1 MLRKKV
7 GVFKYFSVI
16 FALMI
21 LVTSFTLITAFA
33 KASDFKTSQ
42 KELKGEEKIV
52 VLFDEAHGQKINSSL
67 MKKALEAINSSE
79 NYEVYLN
86 DKPLSYTNL
95 YGVDILI
102 ITNPSNTSTFS
113 SDEKLAVEKFV
124 TTLNGSLFLLSN
136 PVNLSSPY
144 SGTASSLNS
153 LLQTLEISELLG
165 FAGGV
170 HTNVIIDPV
179 LVKNE
184 PFSYILVNRSNF
196 RDLTF
201 VNEPENVDSLLVYS
215 CSLRGSLP
223 ATVATANLTAYVLNA
238 DYEVSGADGEP
249 VWLQKHIVGNDT
261 RMLLCGS
268 TIMFSDLNVSGT
280 DKSWFESENNGVL
293 WKNLIEWLAHKTPI
307 IVPEKEDKLPRMDLI
322 IIIISFAMFGV
333 TALFRYKI
341 KALEEEPI
349 SVVLERMRE
358 KKKETK
364 EEKPKPKIKKKRK
377 RKRR

>member
-1 MLRKKV
+1 
-7 GVFKYFSVI
+7 
-16 FALMI
+16 MI

-52 VLFDEAHGQKINSSL
+52 VLFDEVHGQKINSSL
-67 MKKALEAINSSE
+67 MKKALDAINSSE

-95 YGVDILI
+95 LGVDILI

-113 SDEKLAVEKFV
+113 SDEKLAVKKFV
-124 TTLNGSLFLLSN
+124 NTLNGSLFLLSN

-153 LLQTLEISELLG
+153 LLQSMEISDILG
-165 FAGGV
+165 FPGGV
-170 HTNVIIDPV
+170 HTNVIIDAV

-201 VNEPENVDSLLVYS
+201 VNEPENVNSLLLYS
-215 CSLRGSLP
+215 CSLRGIP
-223 ATVATANLTAYVLNA
+223 QATVATANLTAYALTA
-238 DYEVSGADGEP
+238 DYEVSGADEEP
-249 VWLQKHIVGNDT
+249 VWLQKHIVSNDT

-268 TIMFSDLNVSGT
+268 TIMFSDLNVSRT
-280 DKSWFESENNGVL
+280 DKSWFESENNGIL
-293 WKNLIEWLAHKTPI
+293 WKNSIEWLAHKTPI
-307 IVPEKEDKLPRMDLI
+307 TVLEKEDKLPRMDLI

-333 TALFRYKI
+333 TTLLKYKV

-358 KKKETK
+358 KKKEEK
-364 EEKPKPKIKKKRK
+364 EKKPKIEKKKKRK
-377 RKRR
+377 GRRKRR

>member
-1 MLRKKV
+1 
-7 GVFKYFSVI
+7 
-16 FALMI
+16 MI
-21 LVTSFTLITAFA
+21 LVSSFTLITAFA
-33 KASDFKTSQ
+33 KAGDFKARQ
-42 KELKGEEKIV
+42 EELGGEDEIV
-52 VLFDEAHGQKINSSL
+52 VLFDEAHGQAINSSL
-67 MKKALEAINSSE
+67 MKKALEVINSSE
-79 NYEVYLN
+79 NYEVYVN
-86 DKPLSYTNL
+86 DKPLSFTDL
-95 YGVDILI
+95 FGVDILI
-102 ITNPSNTSTFS
+102 IPNPSNTSTFS
-113 SDEKLAVEKFV
+113 SAEKLAIENFV

-153 LLQTLEISELLG
+153 LLQALEISELLG

-196 RDLTF
+196 KDLTF
-201 VNEPENVDSLLVYS
+201 VNETQNVNSLLVYS
-215 CSLRGSLP
+215 CALRGIQS

-238 DYEVSGADGEP
+238 NYEASGEDREP

-268 TIMFSDLNVSGT
+268 TIMFSDLIVSGT
-280 DKSWFESENNGVL
+280 DKSWFETENNGVL
-293 WKNLIEWLAHKTPI
+293 WKNLVEWLAHKTPI
-307 IVPEKEDKLPRMDLI
+307 IVLEEEDKLPRMDLI
-322 IIIISFAMFGV
+322 IIIISFVMFGI
-333 TALFRYKI
+333 TTLFRYRI

-364 EEKPKPKIKKKRK
+364 EEEPKPKIKKKKRK
-377 RKRR
+377 RKRS

>member
-1 MLRKKV
+1 
-7 GVFKYFSVI
+7 
-16 FALMI
+16 MI